1 MRVMVTG
8 GTGFLGGH
16 TVRALVDAGHEAR
29 LLVRSEE
36 KLGQLIELFGL
47 PPDIEWT
54 SGDILDAASVARAL
68 DEAEGCVH
76 TAAFTTLDPA
86 LMDHCLEVNGP
97 GTKIVL
103 DAAVAA
109 GCDPIVHMSSISCIF
124 PPLGDVFDADVDP
137 VRSSEAP
144 YSRSKAESDRYAREL
159 QAAGHPVVI
168 VYPGG
173 VTGPDDLGFNVMSA
187 IMAGMLASDTLM
199 TGATGGG
206 GAVDVRDLATAIAR
220 LMQPGGGPRR
230 FLAAGNMLGWDDI
243 NALMNEV
250 TGLQRTNV
258 RMTREEM
265 LDAIKE
271 EEAVDMMLGFK
282 PGNDA
287 PILQATGVEWRP
299 MRETYRD
306 MIAWLLAQGYL
317 EPHWAPAIAAAE
329 RN

>member
-16 TVRALVDAGHEAR
+16 AVRALVDAGHEPR
-29 LLVRSEE
+29 LLVRSQE
-36 KLGQLIELFGL
+36 KLGELIELFGL
-47 PPDIEWT
+47 PPDIEWVR
-54 SGDILDAASVARAL
+54 GDILDAASVAQAL
-68 DEAEGCVH
+68 DGADACIH
-76 TAAFTTLDPA
+76 AAAFTTLDPA
-86 LMDHCLEVNGP
+86 LMDRCLEVNGP
-97 GTKIVL
+97 GTRIVL

-109 GCDPIVHMSSISCIF
+109 GCDPVLHTSSISCIF
-124 PPLGDVFDADVDP
+124 PPVGNVFDADDP
-137 VRSSEAP
+137 VRSSEVP

-187 IMAGMLASDTLM
+187 ITAGLLASDTLM

-206 GAVDVRDLATAIAR
+206 GAIDVRDLATAIAR

-230 FLAAGNMLGWDDI
+230 LLAMGHMLGWDDL

-258 RMTREEM
+258 RMTRAEM

-271 EEAVDMMLGFK
+271 EEAVDLMLGFK

-287 PILQATGVEWRP
+287 PILRATGMEWRP
-299 MRETYRD
+299 MRETYHD

-317 EPHWAPAIAAAE
+317 EPRWAPAIAAAE
-329 RN
+329 AT